1 MVACIRITLDYV
13 QGFLPVFLP
22 FILEWRGNT
31 LHTAQGQV
39 SGLSLLARPAPFRGN
54 KVFRKRLYVD
64 LPYQDVLSSQHLMKK
79 KENNYAFID
88 SQNLNLSIRAQGWT
102 LDYRKFRRYLE
113 DKYGITKAYLF
124 LGYVPQYQDLY
135 TSLQED
141 GFILIFKPT
150 LKLPDGKVKGNVDA
164 ELVLHAMVEYPKYDK
179 ALIVTND
186 GDFYCLV
193 DYLIKQDKLVKLMIP
208 NRKAFSSL
216 FRKLMAHIV
225 FLDNM
230 RGKLEFIK
238 RHK

>member
-1 MVACIRITLDYV
+1 M
-13 QGFLPVFLP
+13 
-22 FILEWRGNT
+22 
-31 LHTAQGQV
+31 
-39 SGLSLLARPAPFRGN
+39 
-54 KVFRKRLYVD
+54 
-64 LPYQDVLSSQHLMKK
+64 LSSQHLMKK

-88 SQNLNLSIRAQGWT
+88 SQNLNLSVRAQGWT

-164 ELVLHAMVEYPKYDK
+164 ELVLHAMVEYPEYDK

-193 DYLIKQDKLVKLMIP
+193 DYLIKQDKLLKLMIP

-225 FLDNM
+225 FLDNL
-230 RGKLEFIK
+230 RDKLEFIK
-238 RHK
+238 KHK